1 MADVLVVIVTYNA
14 LKWVGKCLRSV
25 EKSTHP
31 ADVVLIDNGST
42 DGTLSLVRTDF
53 PQQRIIET
61 GENLGFGAANNIG
74 LRRALERGYRYVYLL
89 NQDAWLLPDTLGR
102 LAAFLDEHPEY
113 GLVSPMQMKPD
124 LASLDDQ
131 FARHYPHFF
140 MAAHWMLR
148 RECIEKVGGFSP
160 AFPHYGEDVNYLD
173 RARFHGFKCGVV
185 ESARAVHD
193 RDRRP
198 RPKDYRMRLKLITA
212 KTRISDPSRKAFL
225 QVFWQPLVLLAMAAK
240 NFSWTLVRS
249 IPELVR
255 SYPELLSLRRVSRGV
270 GQDRPTFL

>member
-1 MADVLVVIVTYNA
+1 MADTLVIIVTYNGRRWIEKA
-14 LKWVGKCLRSV
+14 VSSV
-25 EKSTHP
+25 RASERD
-31 ADVVLIDNGST
+31 ADLFVVDNAST
-42 DGTLSLVRTDF
+42 DGTPDWLEEQGVETD
-53 PQQRIIET
+53 RMMA
-61 GENLGFGAANNIG
+61 NHGFGAANNIG

-102 LAAFLDEHPEY
+102 LAAFLDEHPDY

-160 AFPHYGEDVNYLD
+160 AFPHYGEDVNFLD

>member
-1 MADVLVVIVTYNA
+1 MADTLVIIVTYNGRRWIEKA
-14 LKWVGKCLRSV
+14 VSSV
-25 EKSTHP
+25 RASERD
-31 ADVVLIDNGST
+31 ADIFVVDNAST
-42 DGTLSLVRTDF
+42 DGTPDWLEEQGVETD
-53 PQQRIIET
+53 RMMA
-61 GENLGFGAANNIG
+61 NHGFGAANNIG

>member
-1 MADVLVVIVTYNA
+1 MADTLVIIVTYNGRRWIEKA
-14 LKWVGKCLRSV
+14 VSSV
-25 EKSTHP
+25 RASERD
-31 ADVVLIDNGST
+31 ADLLVVDNAST
-42 DGTLSLVRTDF
+42 DGTPNWLEEQGVETD
-53 PQQRIIET
+53 RMMA
-61 GENLGFGAANNIG
+61 NHGFGAANNIG

-89 NQDAWLLPDTLGR
+89 NQDARLLPDTLGR
-102 LAAFLDEHPEY
+102 LVAFLEAHPEY

-140 MAAHWMLR
+140 MAAHWMIR

-185 ESARAVHD
+185 ENARAVHD
-193 RDRRP
+193 RDKRP
-198 RPKDYRMRLKLITA
+198 RPKPYRMKLKLITA
-212 KTRISDPSRKAFL
+212 KTRISSPSRKAFL
-225 QVFWQPLVLLAMAAK
+225 QVFWQPLVLLAMSVK
-240 NFSWTLVRS
+240 NFSWTLAKS

>member
-1 MADVLVVIVTYNA
+1 MADTLVIIVTYNGRRWIEKA
-14 LKWVGKCLRSV
+14 VSSV
-25 EKSTHP
+25 RASERD
-31 ADVVLIDNGST
+31 ADIFVVDNAST
-42 DGTLSLVRTDF
+42 DGTPDWLEEQGVETD
-53 PQQRIIET
+53 RMMA
-61 GENLGFGAANNIG
+61 NHGFGAANNIG

-225 QVFWQPLVLLAMAAK
+225 QVFWQPLVLLTMAAK

>member
-1 MADVLVVIVTYNA
+1 MADTLVIIVTYNGRRWIEKA
-14 LKWVGKCLRSV
+14 VSSV
-25 EKSTHP
+25 RASERD
-31 ADVVLIDNGST
+31 ADIVVVDNAST
-42 DGTLSLVRTDF
+42 DGTPDWLEEQGVETD
-53 PQQRIIET
+53 RMMA
-61 GENLGFGAANNIG
+61 NHGFGAANNIG

-160 AFPHYGEDVNYLD
+160 AFPHYGEDVNYRD

>member
-1 MADVLVVIVTYNA
+1 MADTLVIIVTYNGRRWIEKA
-14 LKWVGKCLRSV
+14 VSSV
-25 EKSTHP
+25 RASERE
-31 ADVVLIDNGST
+31 ADLFVVDNAST
-42 DGTLSLVRTDF
+42 DGTPDWLEE
-53 PQQRIIET
+53 QGIET
-61 GENLGFGAANNIG
+61 DRMMANHGFGAANNIG

-102 LAAFLDEHPEY
+102 LAAFLDEHPDY

-160 AFPHYGEDVNYLD
+160 AFPHYGEDVNFLD

>member
-1 MADVLVVIVTYNA
+1 MADTLVIIVTYNGRRWIEKA
-14 LKWVGKCLRSV
+14 VSSV
-25 EKSTHP
+25 RASERD
-31 ADVVLIDNGST
+31 ADLFVVDNAST
-42 DGTLSLVRTDF
+42 DGTPDWLEEQGVETD
-53 PQQRIIET
+53 RMMA
-61 GENLGFGAANNIG
+61 NHGFGAANNIG

-102 LAAFLDEHPEY
+102 LAAFLDEHPDY

-160 AFPHYGEDVNYLD
+160 AFPHYGEDVNFLD

-198 RPKDYRMRLKLITA
+198 RPKDYRMQLKLITA

>member
-1 MADVLVVIVTYNA
+1 MADTLVIIVTYNGRRWIEKA
-14 LKWVGKCLRSV
+14 VSSV
-25 EKSTHP
+25 RASERD
-31 ADVVLIDNGST
+31 ADLFVVDNAST
-42 DGTLSLVRTDF
+42 DGTPDWLEEQGVETD
-53 PQQRIIET
+53 RMMA
-61 GENLGFGAANNIG
+61 NHGFGAANNIG

-102 LAAFLDEHPEY
+102 LAAFLDEHPDY
-113 GLVSPMQMKPD
+113 GLVSPMQMKSD

-140 MAAHWMLR
+140 MAALWMLR

-160 AFPHYGEDVNYLD
+160 AFPHYGEDVNFLD

>member
-1 MADVLVVIVTYNA
+1 MADTLVIIVTYNGRRWIEKA
-14 LKWVGKCLRSV
+14 VSSV
-25 EKSTHP
+25 RASERD
-31 ADVVLIDNGST
+31 ADLFVVDNAST
-42 DGTLSLVRTDF
+42 DGTPDWLEEQGVETD
-53 PQQRIIET
+53 RMMA
-61 GENLGFGAANNIG
+61 NHGFGAANNIG

-160 AFPHYGEDVNYLD
+160 AFPHYGEDVNFLD

>member
-1 MADVLVVIVTYNA
+1 MADTLVIIVTYNGRRWIEKA
-14 LKWVGKCLRSV
+14 VSSV
-25 EKSTHP
+25 RASERD
-31 ADVVLIDNGST
+31 ADLFVVDNAST
-42 DGTLSLVRTDF
+42 DGTPDWLEE
-53 PQQRIIET
+53 QGIET
-61 GENLGFGAANNIG
+61 DRMMANHGFGAANNIG

-160 AFPHYGEDVNYLD
+160 AFPHYGEDVNFLD